1 MMIAVYFF
9 YGLVFFSLGIV
20 MLGEK
25 RRGSS
30 LPLAHQLHWLAIF
43 ALTHSMV
50 EWMDMFRLILLPEG
64 SIQTALEI
72 ARTILLPV
80 SCLFLVRFGIG
91 LIEEAGP
98 LPDWITFVPVVVLVP
113 LGLVI
118 GFALI
123 VVLSAHPITVMAEIW
138 SRYLLYFPGNLLA
151 GIGLVRQRNR
161 LKTTHPRQAGNY
173 LNLLAAAFF
182 ANAIAAGLVVPAG
195 PGGLL
200 EWLNVDTVLA
210 FTRVPVQVWR
220 MVSAIAITIC
230 FVGVL
235 KIFEMEHQRKLAE
248 LEQRERDAREAALD
262 AKTKALHI
270 SAKWNEA
277 LVAISRRIADMQ
289 DVDSILQTIVET
301 AHNLLQADMSALALW
316 NADQS
321 ALEVRCAAL
330 PQETTLG
337 QPQPIYNPILLDAA
351 AKPSPSLFVDEGESS
366 SALTC
371 PVLARDLRAAAIV
384 PLILEGQRLGIF
396 WVGRES
402 ASAFSAGDQDGLESL
417 AAQVVIALEHAL
429 MASRLQSLAV
439 MEERGRIAREMHDG
453 LSQILGYVGVEL
465 QTIEHYT
472 QNGDQHSAL
481 AELQQAHRNVQL
493 AQADVRENI
502 LSLRT
507 TLSNEKKL
515 VAALQEYAEEFGIQ
529 TGIQTRF
536 VRAAPED
543 PSLTPLAEAQ
553 LVRIVQEALTNVR
566 KHSRAKNAQVKLAQ
580 RNRYLCV
587 SVTDD
592 GIGFESSNGRGQ
604 YGLLTMRERA
614 ESMNGGLTITSQSGQ
629 GTQVEVWA
637 PLLK

>member
-1 MMIAVYFF
+1 
-9 YGLVFFSLGIV
+9 

-25 RRGSS
+25 RRGSE
-30 LPLAHQLHWLAIF
+30 LPLSHQLHWLAIF

-50 EWMDMFRLILLPEG
+50 EWMDMFRLILPPA
-64 SIQTALEI
+64 TALQTTLEV
-72 ARTILLPV
+72 ARAILLPV

-98 LPDWITFVPVVVLVP
+98 LPDWITFVPVVVIVP
-113 LGLVI
+113 LGLLI

-123 VVLSAHPITVMAEIW
+123 VVLSAHPITVMAEVW
-138 SRYLLYFPGNLLA
+138 SRYLLYFPGSLLA

-161 LKTTHPRQAGNY
+161 LKATHPRQAGNY

-182 ANAIAAGLVVPAG
+182 ANAIAAGLVVPAA
-195 PGGLL
+195 PGGLS
-200 EWLNVDTVLA
+200 EWLNVETLLA
-210 FTRVPVQVWR
+210 FTRVPIQIWR
-220 MVSAIAITIC
+220 MISAIAIMLC

-235 KIFEMEHQRKLAE
+235 KIFELEHQRKLAE
-248 LEQRERDAREAALD
+248 LEQRERDAREITLD
-262 AKTKALHI
+262 ARTKALHV

-277 LVAISRRIADMQ
+277 LVSISRRIADMQ
-289 DVDSILQTIVET
+289 DAEEILQTIVET
-301 AHNLLQADMSALALW
+301 AHILLLADISALALW
-316 NADQS
+316 NTDQT

-330 PQETTLG
+330 PQGNALEHPL
-337 QPQPIYNPILLDAA
+337 PIHNLILLDAA
-351 AKPSPSLFVDEGESS
+351 AKSEPSLFLDEDASS
-366 SALTC
+366 PALAC
-371 PVLARDLRAAAIV
+371 PALGRSLHAVAIV
-384 PLILEGQRLGIF
+384 PLILDGQRMGIF

-402 ASAFSAGDQDGLESL
+402 ASAFSAGDLGGLESL
-417 AAQVVIALEHAL
+417 AAQVIITLEHAL

-472 QNGDQHSAL
+472 QNGDQPSAL

-515 VAALQEYAEEFGIQ
+515 VAALQEYAEEFGVQ

-536 VRAAPED
+536 VHTTPND
-543 PSLTPLAEAQ
+543 PALTPLAEAQ

-566 KHSRAKNAQVKLAQ
+566 KHSQAKNAQVKLVQ
-580 RNRYLCV
+580 RNQYLCV

-592 GIGFESSNGRGQ
+592 GIGFECSSRRGQ

-614 ESMNGGLTITSQSGQ
+614 ESMMGGLTITSQSGR